1 MANTLAPFGFS
12 PSGTISGSGP
22 NFRLSQRKIAST
34 YTTAIYTGDAVMPVT
49 TTATGY
55 IIQYATGTVPC
66 CGVFLG
72 CVYLS
77 VSQSR
82 IVRSEFWPGSDAN
95 GDVTCY
101 VIDNPDAMFL
111 VQSGYT
117 GGAVTLAN
125 VNQNAS
131 IIATPVGSNLTGR
144 SGMALGQAAT
154 TSTYPFTIVGLAQDL
169 GAGNGTDIT
178 TAFNYVYVTF
188 NNEIFRTGNTSIS

>member
-22 NFRLSQRKIAST
+22 NFRLSSRKIAST
-34 YTTAIYTGDAVMPVT
+34 NATAIYTGDAVMPVT

-55 IIQYATGTVPC
+55 ITQYTTGSVPC
-66 CGVFLG
+66 CGVFWG

-95 GDVTCY
+95 GDITAY
-101 VIDNPDAMFL
+101 VIDSPDAMFIA
-111 VQSGYT
+111 QSGA
-117 GGAVTLAN
+117 GPITLAN
-125 VNQNAS
+125 VNQNVAIVVS
-131 IIATPVGSNLTGR
+131 PVGSSLTGR
-144 SGMALGQAAT
+144 SGMALGVPAT

>member
-12 PSGTISGSGP
+12 PAGTVSGAAP
-22 NFRLSQRKIAST
+22 NFRLSTRKIAST
-34 YTTAIYTGDAVMPVT
+34 YGTAIYTGDAIMPVVS
-49 TTATGY
+49 TATGY
-55 IIQYATGTVPC
+55 IIQYATGSTPC
-66 CGVFLG
+66 AGVFLG
-72 CVYLS
+72 CKYLS

-82 IVRSEFWPGSDAN
+82 VVRSEFWPGSDAN
-95 GDVTCY
+95 GDVEAY
-101 VIDNPDAMFL
+101 VIDSPDALFL

-125 VNQNAS
+125 LDQNAS
-131 IIATPVGSNLTGR
+131 IISSPVGSSLTGR

-154 TSTYPFTIVGLAQDL
+154 TSTYPFTIVSLAQDL

-178 TAFNYVYVTF
+178 TAYNYVYVTF

>member
-1 MANTLAPFGFS
+1 MANTLSPFGFS

-34 YTTAIYTGDAVMPVT
+34 NATAIYTGDAVMPVT
-49 TTATGY
+49 GTATGY
-55 IIQYATGTVPC
+55 ITQYTTGTVPC

-72 CVYLS
+72 CSYLS

-125 VNQNAS
+125 VNQNAA
-131 IIATPVGSNLTGR
+131 IIATPVGSSLTGR

>member
-1 MANTLAPFGFS
+1 
-12 PSGTISGSGP
+12 
-22 NFRLSQRKIAST
+22 
-34 YTTAIYTGDAVMPVT
+34 
-49 TTATGY
+49 
-55 IIQYATGTVPC
+55 
-66 CGVFLG
+66 LG

-111 VQSGYT
+111 VQSGYA

-125 VNQNAS
+125 INQNAA
-131 IIATPVGSNLTGR
+131 IIATPVGSSLTGR

-178 TAFNYVYVTF
+178 TAYNYVYVTF